1 MKIMEQYIGQV
12 VMISVLAVMTVLLIL
27 FSLMGFANEM
37 GTVGRADYTY
47 LAAIT
52 YTALRLPFQL
62 YQLFPLSALLGTM
75 LGLGMLANNSELIIV
90 RAAGVSIPRIVF
102 SVMKSM
108 SLLILIVIFIGEV
121 IAPPAQQY
129 AVHTRLKALESK
141 ISLNTDYGLWARDGD
156 TYIHVQRVEND
167 GQLIGIKL
175 YRFDEKYKMQS
186 LLQAET
192 GVFDGTQWVLNNAQQ
207 SYISDTGVLT
217 RKIPE
222 LKWSSLLAPDLINV
236 VSVKPETLSSY
247 KLLGYIDYLK
257 VNGLESAQYE
267 LALWNRLFMP
277 FTIIAMVLI
286 AVPFVFGSQRHGG
299 IGQKIVLGFL
309 IGMVFFI
316 ADRLAGQVGLV
327 YNLPVSFAAALP
339 TILVLTGAGWLF
351 KRIR

>member
-1 MKIMEQYIGQV
+1 MKILEQYIGQV
-12 VMISVLAVMTVLLIL
+12 VMMAVLSVMAVLLIL

-37 GTVGRADYTY
+37 GTIGRADYTY
-47 LAAIT
+47 PAAIS
-52 YTALRLPFQL
+52 YTLLRLPFQL

-75 LGLGMLANNSELIIV
+75 LGLGMLANNSELIVV
-90 RAAGVSIPRIVF
+90 RSAGVSIPRIVLA
-102 SVMKSM
+102 VMKSM
-108 SLLILIVIFIGEV
+108 GLLILIVIFIGEV

-167 GQLIGIKL
+167 GRLIGIKL
-175 YRFDEKYKMQS
+175 YQFDESYKMKS

-192 GVFDGTQWVLNNAQQ
+192 GVFDGSQWLLNNIQQ
-207 SYISDTGVLT
+207 SYIAAEGVIS
-217 RKIPE
+217 KQIPE
-222 LKWSSLLAPDLINV
+222 MKWSSLLAPDLINV
-236 VSVKPETLSSY
+236 VSVKPETLSSF
-247 KLLGYIDYLK
+247 KLFGYIDYLK
-257 VNGLESAQYE
+257 LNGLESAQYE

-277 FTIIAMVLI
+277 FTIIAMVLV

-309 IGMVFFI
+309 IGMIFFI
-316 ADRLAGQVGLV
+316 VDRLAGQVGLV

-339 TILVLTGAGWLF
+339 TILVLAGAGWLF